1 MAVLLV
7 GHVVAG
13 LALLLALGGL
23 AALLARGSVAA
34 DVVLAGGDLVGDAA
48 LGQQEYGIQTSTFD
62 VQNYHILSW
71 TLE

>member
-23 AALLARGSVAA
+23 AALLALRSVAT

-48 LGQQEYGIQTSTFD
+48 LEQDGGRTVRVWNSNMDF
-62 VQNYHILSW
+62 
-71 TLE
+71 